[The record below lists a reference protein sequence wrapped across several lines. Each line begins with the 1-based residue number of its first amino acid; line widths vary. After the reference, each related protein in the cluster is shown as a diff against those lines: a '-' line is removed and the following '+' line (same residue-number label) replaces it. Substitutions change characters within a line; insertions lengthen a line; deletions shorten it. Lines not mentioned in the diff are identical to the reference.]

1 LIIGAE
7 ILGSLKV
14 LLSDNFLKPNKCLLL
29 LSESSGG
36 KMETQIQ
43 INQYKRT
50 DHSVGVMM
58 LHLEWCTKYR
68 YKMFRK
74 LKYKNLLEA
83 CIRRSASRH
92 NIKIIELDVQP
103 EHVHC
108 LVEVSFTM
116 CVSKTLQILK
126 GGSSKL
132 FFEFH
137 EKARLRY
144 PRGHLWSRGKFA
156 SSVGFVQLD
165 VVKEYVK
172 NQNAHHETA
181 FII

>member
-1 LIIGAE
+1 ME
-7 ILGSLKV
+7 NQLK
-14 LLSDNFLKPNKCLLL
+14 
-29 LSESSGG
+29 LSESYHQN
-36 KMETQIQ
+36 KYEHH
-43 INQYKRT
+43 

-68 YKMFRK
+68 YKMFGK
-74 LKYKNLLEA
+74 IKYKNLLEA
-83 CIRRSASRH
+83 CVRRSASKN

-108 LVEVSFTM
+108 IVEISFAM
-116 CVSKTLQILK
+116 SVSKTLQILK

-137 EKARLRY
+137 ERARLRY

-165 VVKEYVK
+165 VVKEYVR
-172 NQNAHHETA
+172 NQSEHHQTK
-181 FII
+181 FL